1 MGKLILTI
9 LFFGASLVGCQ
20 DKKMDGPHPEEL
32 IGSWVHSHEE
42 DTEAVRVYRPASF
55 DFPPARGREGFEI
68 KEGGECIYHGIAP
81 ADGSTSEPASW
92 SWEGDNTLIIRPKA
106 EGAENMVMEVVSVNE
121 EMLKVKI

>member
-20 DKKMDGPHPEEL
+20 DKKMDGPNPEEL

-55 DFPPARGREGFEI
+55 DFPPTRGREGFEI

-81 ADGSTSEPASW
+81 SDGSTSEPASW

>member
-20 DKKMDGPHPEEL
+20 DKKMDGPNPEEL

-55 DFPPARGREGFEI
+55 DFPPTRGREGFEI
-68 KEGGECIYHGIAP
+68 KEGGECVYHGIAP